1 MSFNAL
7 KCFIVH
13 FHKNISSVFPFHYS
27 LSQYTLSSST
37 RCTDLGIVFSSDLSW
52 NSHYQKISS
61 RAYQTLYLIRRTFF
75 ATSHI
80 EVKKLLY
87 LSLVRS
93 HLTYCSQLWRPS
105 LIKDIVCLERIQR
118 RATKFILNDYSMDYK
133 SRLTNLGLLPLM
145 YVFEL
150 FDILLLIKALK
161 FPDPSFPV
169 LEYVAFSHAST
180 RSSSFSKLTSRRAS
194 TSLHQHAYFFRIT
207 RLWNFLP
214 PFDLSLSYL
223 TLKGQLKEFF
233 HNHFNSNF
241 NSDIPCTFHLICPC
255 HKCKALP
262 PKFSFK

>member
-1 MSFNAL
+1 MPHECCLSSVFLLYYLGQARPTLSVQSSSIYGLVYSVSPASHQQMSFNAL
-7 KCFIVH
+7 KCPQVH
-13 FHKNISSVFPFHYS
+13 LHKNISSVFPFHYS
-27 LSQYTLSSST
+27 LSQHTLSSST

-133 SRLTNLGLLPLM
+133 SRLTSLGLLPLM
-145 YVFEL
+145 
-150 FDILLLIKALK
+150 
-161 FPDPSFPV
+161 
-169 LEYVAFSHAST
+169 
-180 RSSSFSKLTSRRAS
+180 
-194 TSLHQHAYFFRIT
+194 
-207 RLWNFLP
+207 
-214 PFDLSLSYL
+214 
-223 TLKGQLKEFF
+223 
-233 HNHFNSNF
+233 
-241 NSDIPCTFHLICPC
+241 
-255 HKCKALP
+255 
-262 PKFSFK
+262 